1 MVQRFKTVEFCINS
15 FVWKKCLS
23 IFLPPLSIAEGM
35 VLDWNLYF
43 RVIFGEFAQ
52 NYEGEKSDMT
62 PSTADEIALG
72 SSGNP

>member
-1 MVQRFKTVEFCINS
+1 
-15 FVWKKCLS
+15 
-23 IFLPPLSIAEGM
+23 M